1 MKILLIEDDTW
12 MAKAVVDALTH
23 QSYVVDIAADG
34 QAGWEF
40 ATATRYDLIVLDI
53 TLPKLD
59 GISLCRQLRQA
70 GDQTPI
76 LLLTAKDTRSD
87 KVIGLDAGADDYVAK
102 PFDFQ
107 ELLARI
113 RALLRRGSSA
123 LPPVLEWG
131 GVRLDPS
138 LCEVTCHG
146 QALHLTRKEYS
157 LLELFLRHRQRI
169 FSPSAII
176 EQLWA
181 FEDSPKESTIKTHI
195 KALRQK
201 LKAAGI
207 EHDCIETVYGLGY
220 RLKPLSHQD
229 LPSSQEQSGQEP
241 ETSPIAVEQK
251 ITAAVAQAREEFK
264 AKMGDRLRVLQQ
276 AAQALSE
283 GKLNHTLQDQAE
295 REAHK
300 LAGALG
306 TFGLAEGSRLAETI
320 EDWLQIRPLAEQQA
334 DAFQHLVSQ
343 LYQELEQTPTIP
355 VFSHSV
361 FNAESPFLLIVSQN
375 QPMVDQWIK
384 EAPQKMRVEIVPNPM
399 TTDAIEEH
407 DLSAIVSKEPEV
419 ILLDL
424 DVADQVQAS
433 LRLLS
438 ALSTQLPSV
447 PVLVWTEQDNLRDR
461 LEVVRHGGRGFLHK
475 SIPAAQVM
483 EHITQVLQSDRPSQ
497 AKILIVDDDPQV
509 LNAIR
514 TLLEP
519 WGMQL
524 TTLDTPQRFWEV
536 LTDVSP
542 DLLILDVE
550 MPDLSGIE
558 LCQVIRTDPRWSKL
572 PVLFLT
578 AHTDINTVDQVYTAK
593 ADDCVSKSIIGSK
606 LITRI
611 FNCLERSAWLQGTA
625 AAYPLEPAPVAR
637 S

>member
-1 MKILLIEDDTW
+1 MKILLVEDDTW
-12 MAKAVVDALTH
+12 MAKAVADALTH
-23 QSYVVDIAADG
+23 QSYVVDVAADG
-34 QAGWEF
+34 QTGWEF
-40 ATATRYDLIVLDI
+40 ATSTSYDLIVLDI

-59 GISLCRQLRQA
+59 GISLCRKLRQA

-87 KVIGLDAGADDYVAK
+87 KVMGLDAGADDYVAK

-107 ELLARI
+107 ELMARI
-113 RALLRRGSSA
+113 RALLRRGNSA

-201 LKAAGI
+201 LKAAGV

-220 RLKPLSHQD
+220 RLKPPYQE
-229 LPSSQEQSGQEP
+229 PSQPSQEP

-264 AKMGDRLRVLQQ
+264 AKMGDRLTVLQQ

-343 LYQELEQTPTIP
+343 LYQELEQPPTIP
-355 VFSHSV
+355 VFSHV
-361 FNAESPFLLIVSQN
+361 FNAESPFLLIVSPN

-399 TTDAIEEH
+399 TTDAIEEYE
-407 DLSAIVSKEPEV
+407 LNAIISKKPDV

-424 DVADQVQAS
+424 DVADRSQEMQLMSV
-433 LRLLS
+433 L
-438 ALSTQLPSV
+438 TKQLPSV
-447 PVLVWTEQDNLRDR
+447 PVLVWTEQNDLRDR

-483 EHITQVLQSDRPSQ
+483 EHIAQVLQSNRPSQ

-611 FNCLERSAWLQGTA
+611 FNCLERSARLQPWL
-625 AAYPLEPAPVAR
+625 LESFSV
-637 S
+637 

>member
-1 MKILLIEDDTW
+1 MKILLVEDDTW
-12 MAKAVVDALTH
+12 MAKAVADALTH
-23 QSYVVDIAADG
+23 QSYVVDVVADG
-34 QAGWEF
+34 QGGWEF
-40 ATATRYDLIVLDI
+40 ATSTRYDLIVLDI

-59 GISLCRQLRQA
+59 GISLCRKLRQA

-87 KVIGLDAGADDYVAK
+87 KVMGLDAGADDYVAK

-113 RALLRRGSSA
+113 RAVLRRGNSA

-138 LCEVTCHG
+138 LCEVTCHS
-146 QALHLTRKEYS
+146 QALHLTRKEFA
-157 LLELFLRHRQRI
+157 LLELFLRHSQRI
-169 FSPSAII
+169 FSPGAII

-201 LKAAGI
+201 LKAAGM
-207 EHDCIETVYGLGY
+207 EPDCIETVYGLGY
-220 RLKPLSHQD
+220 RLKPLSPED
-229 LPSSQEQSGQEP
+229 LPSSQEQPSQATESA
-241 ETSPIAVEQK
+241 TIAVEQK
-251 ITAAVAQAREEFK
+251 IKAAVAQAQKEFK
-264 AKMGDRLRVLQQ
+264 AKMGDRLTVLQQ

-283 GKLNHTLQDQAE
+283 GRLNHTLQDQAE

-306 TFGLAEGSRLAETI
+306 TFGLAEGSRLAEAI
-320 EDWLQIRPLAEQQA
+320 EDLLQIRPLPQQQA
-334 DAFQHLVSQ
+334 DTFQSLVSQ
-343 LYQELEQTPTIP
+343 LYQELEQPPTIP
-355 VFSHSV
+355 VFSHV
-361 FNAESPFLLIVSQN
+361 FNAESPFLLIISQN
-375 QPMVDQWIK
+375 QPMIDQWIK
-384 EAPQKMRVEIVPNPM
+384 EAPHRMRVEIVPNPM
-399 TTDAIEEH
+399 TTDAIEER
-407 DLSAIVSKEPEV
+407 DLSAIVSKKPDV

-424 DVADQVQAS
+424 DADQVQAS

-447 PVLVWTEQDNLRDR
+447 PVLVWTEQNDLRDR
-461 LEVVRHGGRGFLHK
+461 LEVVRHGGRSFLHK

-483 EHITQVLQSDRPSQ
+483 EHIAQVLQSNRPSQ
-497 AKILIVDDDPQV
+497 AKILVVDDDPQV
-509 LNAIR
+509 LTATR

-536 LTDVSP
+536 LTNVSP

-578 AHTDINTVDQVYTAK
+578 AHTDINTVNQVYAAK
-593 ADDCVSKSIIGSK
+593 ADDCVSKSIMGSK

-611 FNCLERSAWLQGTA
+611 FNCLERSDWLQ
-625 AAYPLEPAPVAR
+625 PWLLEAFSA
-637 S
+637 